1 MSDTARR
8 HLLTRRT
15 VLGAGG
21 AAALGALLAACG
33 GGDSSEGGS
42 GSGSG
47 AWTFT
52 DDRGT
57 KVSLKSRPQRVVAY
71 IGSAAA
77 LYDFG
82 VTTEQIVG
90 VYGPTKL
97 KDGSPDPQAGRVPVD
112 KVTIIGNAYGEF
124 NLEKY
129 ASLRPQLLI
138 DNMFVPGQLFYVPAE
153 SKDKIF
159 ALAPSIGVST
169 GSAPLPKPIERF
181 RQLAAALGAD
191 TDSAQVTQAKARFD
205 KAAQAVRDAVAAN
218 KGIKVLAASASPD
231 LFYASN
237 PGKNSDLMY
246 YRELGVDVIVPDKL
260 DKEGYFESLSWE
272 NADKYQADVI
282 MLDSRTQALQP
293 KDLGDK
299 PSWKDLPA
307 VKANQVIGWQPE
319 PVFSYTGC
327 APILES
333 LAQTLKNAKKII

>member
-1 MSDTARR
+1 MSDTARLP
-8 HLLTRRT
+8 LLTRRT

-33 GGDSSEGGS
+33 GGDSSADGS

-57 KVSLKSRPQRVVAY
+57 KVSLKSRPRRVVAY

-77 LYDFG
+77 LHDFG
-82 VTTEQIVG
+82 VTDQIVG

-97 KDGSPDPQAGRVPVD
+97 KDGRPDPQAGRVPVD

-129 ASLRPQLLI
+129 AALRPELLI
-138 DNMFVPGQLFYVPAE
+138 DNMFVPGELFYVPAE
-153 SKDKIF
+153 SKEKIF
-159 ALAPSIGVST
+159 ALAPSIAVST
-169 GSAPLPKPIERF
+169 GSAALPKPIERF
-181 RQLAAALGAD
+181 AQLAAALGAD
-191 TDSAQVTQAKARFD
+191 TRSAQVTQAKARFD
-205 KAAQAVRDAVAAN
+205 KAAQAVRDAVGAN

-246 YRELGVDVIVPDKL
+246 FRELGVDVIVPDKI
-260 DKEGYFESLSWE
+260 DKDGYFESLSWE
-272 NADKYQADVI
+272 NADKYRADVI

-293 KDLGDK
+293 KDLGSR

-327 APILES
+327 APILET
-333 LAQTLKNAKKII
+333 LAQTLKAAKKIT